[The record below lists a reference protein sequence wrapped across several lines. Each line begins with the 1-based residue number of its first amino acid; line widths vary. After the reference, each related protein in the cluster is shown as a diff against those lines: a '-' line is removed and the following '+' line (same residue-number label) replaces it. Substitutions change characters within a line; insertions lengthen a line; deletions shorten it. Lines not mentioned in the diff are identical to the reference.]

1 MNDSLSILW
10 EERALFINGTL
21 NTILLV
27 ITAGIL
33 SLIGGV
39 LLAITMK
46 SGSKRVQYFT
56 QLLVDIARSIPFLLL
71 AYIFYYAL
79 PQFGLRL
86 PAWWAGLIALTLYN
100 TAYFGEIFRASWSN
114 LPITHIETG
123 RAFGM
128 TQYTLLKKIVFPQ
141 VFLNSA
147 PLIGSQFIVMIKDT
161 AFLTIITV
169 QDLTFAANFINANY
183 FKPFAPFVLAL
194 AIYWVLCHIVE
205 QGVSYITKL
214 ADKRRFT

>member
-10 EERALFINGTL
+10 KERELFISGTID
-21 NTILLV
+21 TVLLV
-27 ITAGIL
+27 IIAGLL

-39 LLAITMK
+39 LLTIAMK
-46 SGSKRVQYFT
+46 SGSKSLQNFT
-56 QLLVDIARSIPFLLL
+56 LFIVDIARSIPFLLL
-71 AYIFYYAL
+71 AYIFYYGL
-79 PQFGLRL
+79 PQLGLRL
-86 PAWWAGLIALTLYN
+86 PAWWAGLFALTVYN
-100 TAYFGEIFRASWSN
+100 TAYLGEIFRSSWSN
-114 LPITHIETG
+114 LPNEQIETG

-128 TQYTLLKKIVFPQ
+128 TKFTLLKNIIFPQ
-141 VFLNSA
+141 IFLNSA

-169 QDLTFAANFINANY
+169 QDITFAANFINTNY

-205 QGVSYITKL
+205 IGVNRITVL
-214 ADKRRFT
+214 ADKRRFS